1 MKFTVNRETFL
12 KELFK
17 VQGTGERKSTLPI
30 LSNVLITAENKKVSL
45 LSTNME
51 VGIQTSFEDEVI
63 EKGRTTAS
71 AKVLYDICKEMQSN
85 VLDIELDDNFLKI
98 RGGKTESRI
107 PTLPASDFPKIQL
120 PTKTTNVTID
130 SSVLKDM
137 MDKVSFCASTD
148 ETKYHLNSVY
158 IDNATNKG
166 WLRMVSTDGHRL
178 GIVDRPVCS
187 LEDLG
192 SSKGIL
198 IPKKGAYELSKIVET
213 SEKVS
218 ILYEAG
224 YFYLIAGNTTVFVKE
239 MDLEYPDYLR
249 VVPTNNDKS
258 FKVKRSEML
267 SALKVVSIMSTVKSR
282 TVLMT
287 VNNGSITLNSKS
299 PEIGES
305 NTEIEVDYSK
315 TPMEI
320 KFNSKYIIDI
330 LSALNDDIITF
341 MMGEPLSPVMIKPE
355 KGGDNNDNIYVVMPM
370 RL

>member
-30 LSNVLITAENKKVSL
+30 LSNVLITAENKKISL

-63 EKGRTTAS
+63 EKGKTTAS
-71 AKVLYDICKEMQSN
+71 AKVLYDICKEIQSN
-85 VLDIELDDNFLKI
+85 VLDIELEDNFLKI
-98 RGGKTESRI
+98 RGGKTESKI
-107 PTLPASDFPKIQL
+107 PTLPASDFPKVQL
-120 PTKTTNVTID
+120 PSKSPKITVD
-130 SSVLKDM
+130 SSVIKDM
-137 MDKVSFCASTD
+137 MDKVSFCASSD

-158 IDNATNKG
+158 IDNANNKG

-178 GIVDRPVCS
+178 GIIDKPLCT
-187 LEDLG
+187 LDDLG

-198 IPKKGAYELSKIVET
+198 IPKKGVYELSKIVDT
-213 SEKVS
+213 AEKVS
-218 ILYEAG
+218 LLYESG
-224 YFYLIAGNTTVFVKE
+224 YFYLIADNTTVFVKE

-249 VVPTNNDKS
+249 VVPSGNDKS

-282 TVLMT
+282 TVLMS
-287 VNNGSITLNSKS
+287 VNNGSLTLSSKS

-330 LSALNDDIITF
+330 LSSLNDDIITF
-341 MMGEPLSPVMIKPE
+341 YMGEPLSPVLIKPD
-355 KGGDNNDNIYVVMPM
+355 KDGTDSDNMYVVMPM